1 MSEHIKWTADLNTH
15 IHVIDEQHKKI
26 VEFINQLQ
34 DLHGVGDRARVAEVI
49 DELVDYTVSHFAYE
63 EALMEQARY
72 PFVEPHKKV
81 HRLFIDKVTTYVKR
95 FEAGEDVA
103 GDLVAMLKK
112 WLINHIRNEDGDY
125 ADIVAAVQD
134 KIHHSAKGGL
144 LTRMVRAL
152 F

>member
-1 MSEHIKWTADLNTH
+1 MSEHIKWSADLNTG

-26 VEFINQLQ
+26 VGFINALM
-34 DLHGVGDRARVAEVI
+34 DIHGSEDRAEVGAVI

-63 EALMEQARY
+63 EALMEQAGY
-72 PFVEPHKKV
+72 PFLEPHKKV
-81 HRLFIDKVTTYVKR
+81 HKLFVDKVKGYVQR
-95 FEAGEDVA
+95 FSAGEDVA
-103 GDLVAMLKK
+103 AELIALLKK

-125 ADIVAAVQD
+125 VAIVAAVQD
-134 KIHHSAKGGL
+134 KIHHAAKGGL